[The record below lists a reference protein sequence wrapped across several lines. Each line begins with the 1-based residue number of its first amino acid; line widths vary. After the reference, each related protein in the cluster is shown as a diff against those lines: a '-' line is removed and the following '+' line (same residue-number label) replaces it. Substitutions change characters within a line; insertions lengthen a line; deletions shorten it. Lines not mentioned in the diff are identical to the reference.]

1 MQRYEQ
7 DKEEK
12 MFHAEAIN
20 LPFNNSVIKESYA
33 PAKPGEMK
41 TEEPGHWVIVQED
54 NVVFH
59 NGAGRL
65 SLFHGESP
73 HGLTSGGE
81 QILIGR
87 WKGEPLRL
95 LRIGKNLNLPP
106 EFIAEPL
113 LFLFFKGEIED
124 ELLTIAGLAQ
134 QMARWEKNSAA
145 CPLCGKETDRIS
157 GTWGKR
163 CLTCGNERFP
173 SVYPC
178 VVVLVERGDS
188 LLMIRKR
195 EWPQGYYSLPSGF
208 CDFGECLEECV
219 VREVEEETGI
229 RVNNIRYRGSQSWPF
244 PSQLMTA
251 FTAQYESGRIAADL
265 TELEDARWFRKNS
278 LPPTFS
284 SKSIAG
290 WLIER
295 FGNKAGPL

>member
-1 MQRYEQ
+1 M
-7 DKEEK
+7 
-12 MFHAEAIN
+12 MFYAEAIN
-20 LPFNNSVIKESYA
+20 LPFNHNVIKESYIQT
-33 PAKPGEMK
+33 KPGEF
-41 TEEPGHWVIVQED
+41 EAADPGYWIIIQED
-54 NVVFH
+54 DVVFY
-59 NGAGRL
+59 NGSGRL
-65 SLFHGESP
+65 SLFHGEFP
-73 HGLTSGGE
+73 HSVKSVGE

-95 LRIGKNLNLPP
+95 LRIGKNMNLPP

-113 LFLFFKGEIED
+113 LFLFFRGVIED
-124 ELLTIAGLAQ
+124 ELLTIAGLGQ
-134 QMARWEKNSAA
+134 QMARWETRSAA
-145 CPLCGKETDRIS
+145 CPLCGKETGRIS

-163 CLTCGNERFP
+163 CSTCGNEHFP
-173 SVYPC
+173 NVYPC
-178 VVVLVERGDS
+178 VVVLVERDDS

-195 EWPQGYYSLPSGF
+195 EWPEGYYSLPSGF

-229 RVNNIRYRGSQSWPF
+229 RVNNILYRGSQSWPF

-251 FTAQYESGRIAADL
+251 FTAEYESGRIAVDT
-265 TELEDARWFRKNS
+265 TELEDARWFGKHS

-295 FGNKAGPL
+295 FGNKDVPL